1 MMIQAAAT
9 TMSSDKGDNNGE
21 DGDQGGWQK
30 TIVGAHYFWNKKIK
44 IE

>member
-9 TMSSDKGDNNGE
+9 TMSSDKGNNNGE
-21 DGDQGGWQK
+21 DGDQGWQK